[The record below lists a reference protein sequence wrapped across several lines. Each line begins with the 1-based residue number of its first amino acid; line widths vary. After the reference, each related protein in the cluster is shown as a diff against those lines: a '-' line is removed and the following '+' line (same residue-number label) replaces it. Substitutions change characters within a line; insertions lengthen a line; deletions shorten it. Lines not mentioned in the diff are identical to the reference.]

1 MNKVFCVSCG
11 FKILYE
17 LKKPKFCSNC
27 GEAVGGVSS
36 SSTKEKEQVE
46 EVSDLDVDLNKL
58 KRGIVVEGKTKTSN
72 LQELWSSVSP
82 EEASSGLEKFK
93 RPPSKDPSGQ
103 EIIDQTMRDCAS
115 SRMRDIDEQ

>member
-27 GEAVGGVSS
+27 GEAIGGVSS

-58 KRGIVVEGKTKTSN
+58 KKGIVVEGKTKTSN
-72 LQELWSSVSP
+72 LQELWS
-82 EEASSGLEKFK
+82 
-93 RPPSKDPSGQ
+93 KDPSGQ
-103 EIIDQTMRDCAS
+103 EILDQTMRDCAS

>member
-27 GEAVGGVSS
+27 GEGVGSVSS
-36 SSTKEKEQVE
+36 SSTKEKEQTE
-46 EVSDLDVDLNKL
+46 EVSDLNVNLNKL
-58 KRGIVVEGKTKTSN
+58 KKGIVIEGKARTSN
-72 LQELWSSVSP
+72 LQELWSSVSS
-82 EEASSGLEKFK
+82 EEASSGLEKFQ

-115 SRMRDIDEQ
+115 SRMRDVDE